1 MEAEN
6 DLDYILH
13 HLGGGYWLDCLGDVF
28 RDGVKTFTLDKVTI
42 SDINTPLVT
51 ISYHA
56 ANNKRGFRIPQMPP

>member
-1 MEAEN
+1 MEVSY

-28 RDGVKTFTLDKVTI
+28 RDGVKTFTVDKVTI
-42 SDINTPLVT
+42 SNIKTLLET

-56 ANNKRGFRIPQMPP
+56 FNNQRGLRIPQMSP

>member
-1 MEAEN
+1 VRN
-6 DLDYILH
+6 DLDHILH
-13 HLGGGYWLDCLGDVF
+13 RLDSGYWLDCLGDVF
-28 RDGVKTFTLDKVTI
+28 RDAVKTFTLDKVTI